1 MSLRP
6 ATSGAVIRGQIV
18 PDHSNS
24 VYIDKK

>member
-1 MSLRP
+1 MSPRP